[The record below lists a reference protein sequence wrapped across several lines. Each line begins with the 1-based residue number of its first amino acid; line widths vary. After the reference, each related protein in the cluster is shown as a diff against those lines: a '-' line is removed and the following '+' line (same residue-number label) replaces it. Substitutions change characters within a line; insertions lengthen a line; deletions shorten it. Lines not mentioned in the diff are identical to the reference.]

1 MHKALSKSGSGSR
14 RAIDSD
20 GCDSPR
26 CRDSVRSITEA
37 DHHPAPGIPRN
48 VSAACLFAVLN
59 VCDCCKKEATGPRHG
74 VSRQKILDT
83 ERVAINT
90 GRLENFGYAAS
101 RKILARTCR
110 ATTTSPLDRDLKP
123 AHSGI
128 IYTLYH
134 AAGRAEGACWRAKIG
149 LTDVIG
155 GGRRPG
161 EDTMPHLSH
170 AQQFAKVQP
179 FDQ

>member
-37 DHHPAPGIPRN
+37 DHRPAPGIPRN

-90 GRLENFGYAAS
+90 GRLENFGYAA
-101 RKILARTCR
+101 KQETLAGLVER
-110 ATTTSPLDRDLKP
+110 PLPPLWIETLNPLIP
-123 AHSGI
+123 AS
-128 IYTLYH
+128 YTLFIMPQ
-134 AAGRAEGACWRAKIG
+134 GVQKERVG
-149 LTDVIG
+149 V
-155 GGRRPG
+155 RRL
-161 EDTMPHLSH
+161 D
-170 AQQFAKVQP
+170 
-179 FDQ
+179 